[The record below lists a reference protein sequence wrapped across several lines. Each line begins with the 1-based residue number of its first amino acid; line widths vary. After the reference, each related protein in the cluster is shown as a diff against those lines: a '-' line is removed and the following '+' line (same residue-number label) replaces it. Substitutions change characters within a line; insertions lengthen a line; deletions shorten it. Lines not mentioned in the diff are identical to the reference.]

1 MKIIILFKQAFSKLQ
16 SAVFLFF
23 CVLCAQTSALASQF
37 SNELREAQSVLRPG
51 DILLVPLNCY
61 VCNAIEKET
70 GVPYSHSVVVANE
83 AADQSQIFVYEAWGK
98 TTRTKLSEIQSRA
111 QKKQSLFHL
120 RPREFFEGQ
129 SPTEMQLAEK
139 FDSDFSKTQF
149 DNEFLWNNVDEN
161 NFEKLYCAEFVV
173 KFINTF
179 LQNPQP
185 PSPMSFG
192 KLGDFWKKYYQQFSM
207 PVPEGEPGASPSTLY
222 SSSRFIK
229 LGLLKPN

>member
-1 MKIIILFKQAFSKLQ
+1 MKMRILFKQAFSQLQ
-16 SAVFLFF
+16 SAVFFIF
-23 CVLCAQTSALASQF
+23 CVLIAQTPALPSQF
-37 SNELREAQSVLRPG
+37 SNETREAQSVLRPG

-98 TTRTKLSEIQSRA
+98 TTKTKLSEIQSRA
-111 QKKQSLFHL
+111 QKKQSLYHL

-129 SPTEMQLAEK
+129 SPTERQLAEK
-139 FDSDFSKTQF
+139 FEADFSKTQF

-161 NFEKLYCAEFVV
+161 NYEKLYCAEFVV

-185 PSPMSFG
+185 PSPMNFT
-192 KLGDFWKKYYQQFSM
+192 KLGDFWKKYYQQFGIS
-207 PVPEGEPGASPSTLY
+207 VPEGEPGASPSTLY
-222 SSSRFIK
+222 SSALFIK
-229 LGLLKPN
+229 LGLHN